1 LISGL
6 CAGRRCR
13 VQIKIAAAHRLRR
26 ARAAA
31 SNPQANSKYYDGRVS
46 SARTAWSSTELK
58 LHALSQLQALQGGGA
73 VLFSIGRWATGG
85 FQ

>member
-6 CAGRRCR
+6 RAGRRCR

-26 ARAAA
+26 ARTAA
-31 SNPQANSKYYDGRVS
+31 SNPQGNSKYYDRRVS
-46 SARTAWSSTELK
+46 SARTAWRSTELA
-58 LHALSQLQALQGGGA
+58 LHARTRLQALQGGGA